1 MVNRIFVI
9 AVVII
14 GLAAAGVGQAPCT
27 RYVAAAFSMC
37 QPAGWTV
44 DADDGSAFKSL
55 SGKNSIGKNANVNF
69 TEVDS
74 DKDLSDF
81 VDDSNKYTLEHF
93 AEGGLSSIKLAGRS
107 AIVTDSNE
115 KGIKTTFLEEAQGHK
130 LIGAQYVFAD
140 GKKKLFVTFTSLDP
154 QADADE
160 RLFDATI
167 KTLVIGPAAH

>member
-37 QPAGWTV
+37 QPAGWAV

-55 SGKNSIGKNANVNF
+55 SGKNSGGKNANVNF
-69 TEVDS
+69 TEADN
-74 DKDLSDF
+74 DANLSDF
-81 VDDSNKYTLEHF
+81 VDEANKYTLEHYVE
-93 AEGGLSSIKLAGRS
+93 AGLSSIKFVGRT
-107 AIVTDSNE
+107 AVVTDSSE
-115 KGIKTTFLEEAQGHK
+115 KGFKSTFLEEAQGHK
-130 LIGAQYVFAD
+130 LFGAQYVFSD